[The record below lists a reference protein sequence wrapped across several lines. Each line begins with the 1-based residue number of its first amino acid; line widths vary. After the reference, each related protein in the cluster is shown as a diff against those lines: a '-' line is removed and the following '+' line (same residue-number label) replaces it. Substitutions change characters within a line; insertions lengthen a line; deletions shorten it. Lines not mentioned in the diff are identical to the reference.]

1 MSPIRVGMVSFAH
14 STHPERALAALLR
27 HPEAEVVGIW
37 EDHPQRA
44 HPHAD
49 PAGIPVFDDLDLL
62 LRSCD
67 AVIVSSEYDLRERHL
82 RAAIDAGVAVLCEKP
97 LAPTSEML
105 DGVSAVVSEG
115 NRPFM
120 VAFPCRFI
128 PAVVRA
134 RDAIAA
140 GEIGRL
146 LAVNA
151 TNRGA
156 CPQDWFIDVTRSG
169 GGAIMD
175 HTAHA
180 ADLIR
185 WISGADFASVH
196 ALAGDN
202 LLGLA
207 VEDSAMMQVKM
218 TNGVVGSI
226 DASWS
231 RTGAMPS
238 TFDITLR
245 LIGTEGTIE
254 VNALAQH
261 VAVYAEQIGWNL
273 YSGSIDDA
281 MIQEFLQHVSAG
293 TDPSIGFADGA
304 AATALS
310 FAAYRSIREGKVV
323 EISDW
328 G

>member
-1 MSPIRVGMVSFAH
+1 MSRIRVGMVSFAH
-14 STHPERALAALLR
+14 STHPERALSALLR
-27 HPEAEVVGIW
+27 NPSAEVIGIW
-37 EDHPQRA
+37 DDRPERA
-44 HPHAD
+44 RPHAE
-49 PAGIPVFDDLDLL
+49 PAGIPLFDDLAALL
-62 LRSCD
+62 LRCD
-67 AVIVSSEYDLRERHL
+67 AVVVSSEYDLRAKHL
-82 RAAIDAGVAVLCEKP
+82 RAAVDAGVAILCEKP
-97 LAPTSEML
+97 LAPTAEML
-105 DGVSAVVSEG
+105 NDVADILTEG
-115 NRPFM
+115 TRPFM

-128 PAVVRA
+128 PAVVAA
-134 RDAIAA
+134 RGAIAA
-140 GEIGRL
+140 GEIGRV

-156 CPQDWFIDVTRSG
+156 CPHDWFVDPTRSG

-185 WISGADFASVH
+185 WLTGAEYASIH

-207 VEDSAMMQVKM
+207 VEDSALLHVEM

-226 DASWS
+226 DTSWS

-238 TFDITLR
+238 TFDITMR
-245 LIGTEGTIE
+245 IIGTEGTIE

-261 VAVYAEQIGWNL
+261 VDVYAEALSWNV

-281 MIQEFLQHVSAG
+281 MIDEFLRHVSG
-293 TDPSIGFADGA
+293 GSVPSIGLPDVA

-310 FAAYRSIREGKVV
+310 FAAYRSIEEGKVIRLV
-323 EISDW
+323 EQD
-328 G
+328 